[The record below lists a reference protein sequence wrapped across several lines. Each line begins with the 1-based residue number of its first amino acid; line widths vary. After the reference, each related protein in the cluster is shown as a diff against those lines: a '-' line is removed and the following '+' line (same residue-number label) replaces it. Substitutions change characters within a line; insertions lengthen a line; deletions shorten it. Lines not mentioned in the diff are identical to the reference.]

1 MKDLFKAPVRKLLVI
16 GITLAVLQQASGIN
30 VLFNYAE
37 QVYRSAGYGV
47 SDILFNIVITGTINL
62 IFTLVAMLLVDRF
75 GRRLLMLLAVSG

>member
-1 MKDLFKAPVRKLLVI
+1 VKDLFKAPVRKLLVI